1 MDVKSLPIWNNS
13 DLGDLKYK
21 TWMSKG
27 IYLLHDILNDQVEM
41 FSQVELVNI
50 FRIWTNLLEYGSTRL
65 KKFIQKLEI
74 LIARQREIGPI
85 NTFVNSIININSI
98 INMDSKGVSRQ
109 KRKIYTFYRIAYAL
123 IQQW

>member
-13 DLGDLKYK
+13 DLGNSKYK

-27 IYLLHDILNDQVEM
+27 IYLLHDILYDQAEM
-41 FSQVELVNI
+41 FSQVELVNV

-109 KRKIYTFYRIAYAL
+109 KRKNTRFTV
-123 IQQW
+123 